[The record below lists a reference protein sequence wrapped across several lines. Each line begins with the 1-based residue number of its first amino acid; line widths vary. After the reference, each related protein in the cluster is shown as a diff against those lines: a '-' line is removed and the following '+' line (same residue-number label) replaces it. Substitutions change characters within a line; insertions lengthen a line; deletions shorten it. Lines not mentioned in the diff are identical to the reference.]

1 MLPVNTVNH
10 KQQGIIVH
18 STLELRLHPKAM
30 HNTNSTIFWSYVN
43 TVNTCQ
49 HSVNTCQHSVNT
61 GQHPV
66 NTVIWSRLATPDK
79 ESSFGHVNTVNTHQ
93 HCHHM
98 STHQLDADSK
108 KHLPFSGVT
117 STLTTHVNTLST
129 QVNILSTPSS
139 GAV

>member
-1 MLPVNTVNH
+1 MIPFYICVPVNTVNH

-30 HNTNSTIFWSYVN
+30 HNTNNTIFWGYVN
-43 TVNTCQ
+43 TVNTLST
-49 HSVNTCQHSVNT
+49 HINTLST
-61 GQHPV
+61 LSSAG
-66 NTVIWSRLATPDK
+66 IWSRLATPDK

-117 STLTTHVNTLST
+117 STLSTHVNTLST
-129 QVNILSTPSS
+129 QVNILSTLSS